1 MSKIVN
7 YTAELEQLITNTLL
21 PVYEDYC
28 RRYPFSPLTNKQINY
43 DIIREIKHTRDCGA
57 LLRPRKNLS

>member
-7 YTAELEQLITNTLL
+7 YTAELEYLIVDKLL

-28 RRYPFSPLTNKQINY
+28 RRYPFSPLAKEINY
-43 DIIREIKHTRDCGA
+43 DIIREIKHTKDCGA
-57 LLRPRKNLS
+57 LLKPRKNLT